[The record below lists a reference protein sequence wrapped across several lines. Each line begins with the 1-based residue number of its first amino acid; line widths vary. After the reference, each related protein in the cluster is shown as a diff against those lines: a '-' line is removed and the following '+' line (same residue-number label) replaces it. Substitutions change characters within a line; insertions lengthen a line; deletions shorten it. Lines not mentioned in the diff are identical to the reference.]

1 MTPTELETAARQRYN
16 AVGDNFWSQAEIF
29 TLIYKA
35 QMELASKTFCL
46 PQRYTTTST
55 AGTDELSVP
64 TLAIAIRRIY
74 YNNAALE
81 PISMEERELIL
92 GPNDPSTVT
101 GTPDSY
107 CVEGQTIF
115 LVKTPSA
122 SSVTIKIWTFDEP
135 NTVTVTSTLDV
146 PTRYHPAII
155 DFIVFNMYS
164 KDKRFDLAK
173 WHKDMWDQAVNEAI
187 ILEKRRR
194 RADKLPTQSLDTNY
208 RGIRF

>member
-1 MTPTELETAARQRYN
+1 MTPSEIELAARQRYN
-16 AVGDNFWSQAEIF
+16 AVGDTFWGQAELF

-35 QMELASKTFCL
+35 QMELASKTFCI
-46 PQRYTTTST
+46 PNRYSTTATS
-55 AGTDELSVP
+55 GTDEYSVP

-74 YNNAALE
+74 YDNAPLE

-92 GPNDPSTVT
+92 GPNAPSAQT

-115 LVKTPSA
+115 LVKTPNSSSA
-122 SSVTIKIWTFDEP
+122 TIKIWTFDEP
-135 NTVTVTSTLDV
+135 NTVAVTSTLDV

-155 DFIVFNMYS
+155 EYLVFNMFA

-173 WHKDMWDQAVNEAI
+173 WHKDMWDQSVNDAI

-194 RADKLPTQSLDTNY
+194 RADKLPTQSMDLNY